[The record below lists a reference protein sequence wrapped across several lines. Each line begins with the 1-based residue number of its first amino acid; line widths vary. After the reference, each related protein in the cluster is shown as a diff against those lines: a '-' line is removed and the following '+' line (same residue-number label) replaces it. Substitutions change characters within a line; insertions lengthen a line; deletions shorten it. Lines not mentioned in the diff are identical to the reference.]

1 MTNVHHGYG
10 RTRRPKNIAGPDGT
24 AATPGTEYRTE
35 NQRFLIVVNAN
46 NAAITAVNIHLTA
59 GGAAIPLA
67 DSAVAAGTAAVIEI
81 SGADSVSVTGGN
93 GNAGDVFLAC
103 STF

>member
-24 AATPGTEYRTE
+24 AATPGVEYKTE
-35 NQRFLIVVNAN
+35 NQRFLIVVNGNAN
-46 NAAITAVNIHLTA
+46 EITAVNIHLNA

-67 DSAVAAGTAAVIEI
+67 NSAVAAGTAAVIEI
-81 SGADSVSVTGGN
+81 SGADLVSVTGAG
-93 GNAGDVFLAC
+93 GEGDVILAC